1 MVEKKMIT
9 NYDSENSLAVYA
21 QYNGC
26 ENFWFC
32 LELRLRSFEVSL
44 PPILNNYIL
53 GSITDVEG
61 YVT

>member
-26 ENFWFC
+26 ENFWLR
-32 LELRLRSFEVSL
+32 LELRLRSFEA
-44 PPILNNYIL
+44 PPILNNYHL
-53 GSITDVEG
+53 RL
-61 YVT
+61 YYRC